1 MCNHRERHETS
12 GCECW
17 GSEKQE
23 EEEEEE
29 EVVKRWRRARNL
41 TTRHQSA
48 SKPTHAKTTWLKQ
61 RRWARKRSTK

>member
-23 EEEEEE
+23 EEEEE
-29 EVVKRWRRARNL
+29 VVKRWRRARNL
-41 TTRHQSA
+41 TTRHQC
-48 SKPTHAKTTWLKQ
+48 
-61 RRWARKRSTK
+61 